1 MNKQWIVA
9 GQEFA
14 VGNVVRVMRQVEDL
28 DPNGMGDGVAWP
40 NTWVGF
46 YGEAGDNTPYGMNKC
61 LGMSFV
67 IADISEEG
75 VEFEGA
81 GELSFLFPLACLDF
95 ISATKQVKDAA

>member
-1 MNKQWIVA
+1 LNRWIVA

-14 VGNVVRVMRQVEDL
+14 VGNVVRVMRQVEDA
-28 DPNGMGDGVAWP
+28 DPNGMGDGVKWE
-40 NTWVGF
+40 NNWVGF

-67 IADISEEG
+67 IEDIEPEG
-75 VEFEGA
+75 VTFEGA
-81 GELSFLFPLACLDF
+81 GELSFLFPLAAFDF